1 MTVYMPVPTEEE
13 YEIAAKNGISKEV
26 VYQRIHYRGKTVE
39 QAITEPLQNGL
50 FLKKYQ
56 KYIEIAERNGI
67 SYRTFHAR
75 MTKKQFANGHLK
87 MRQLSL
93 LKELGE

>member
-1 MTVYMPVPTEEE
+1 MPVPTDEE
-13 YEIAAKNGISKEV
+13 YEIAAKNGISKAT

-75 MTKKQFANGHLK
+75 MTKKTVRKWTPEEAATILPKKQ
-87 MRQLSL
+87 
-93 LKELGE
+93 GE